1 MATLT
6 TKITESVTL
15 NSKVYGATNTMS
27 ITGVNNVYET
37 VVTIGTVSTTAI
49 DFVASNPT
57 FGSVL
62 EGDLKYLRITNTDG
76 SNNVN
81 IVITEKGS
89 STRLKTRILPGKSF
103 IITDETVSFTGGSD
117 TFIEDIK
124 LQAVSA
130 DVECEFFLATA

>member
-37 VVTIGTVSTTAI
+37 VVTIGTTSTTAI

-62 EGDLKYLRITNTDG
+62 EGDLKYLRITNTDA
-76 SNNVN
+76 SNFVA

-89 STRLKTRILPGKSF
+89 STRLKTKILPGKSF

-124 LQAVSA
+124 LQANTA

>member
-6 TKITESVTL
+6 TKITESVTV

-37 VVTIGTVSTTAI
+37 VVTIGTALTTAI

-81 IVITEKGS
+81 IVITLKGASDNFKQTIHPGMSYIITSDSISFDSGS
-89 STRLKTRILPGKSF
+89 SGFFEHIQ
-103 IITDETVSFTGGSD
+103 
-117 TFIEDIK
+117 
-124 LQAVSA
+124 LQALSA
-130 DVECEFFLATA
+130 DVDCEFFLATA

>member
-6 TKITESVTL
+6 TKITESVTV

-37 VVTIGTVSTTAI
+37 VVTIGTTAATAI
-49 DFVASNPT
+49 DFVASAPT

-62 EGDLKYLRITNTDG
+62 EGDLKYLRITNTDA
-76 SNNVN
+76 SNGVN
-81 IVITEKGS
+81 IIITLKGAS
-89 STRLKTRILPGKSF
+89 DKYKQTIGPGKSY
-103 IITDETVSFTGGSD
+103 IITSDTISFDGGSAGFMEHIILD
-117 TFIEDIK
+117 
-124 LQAVSA
+124 AVTA

>member
-6 TKITESVTL
+6 TKITESVTI
-15 NSKVYGATNTMS
+15 NSKVYGTSNTMN

-37 VVTIGTVSTTAI
+37 IVTIGTVKATAI

-62 EGDLKYLRITNTDG
+62 EGDLKYLRITNTDT

-81 IVITEKGS
+81 VFIT
-89 STRLKTRILPGKSF
+89 LKDASDSFRSF
-103 IITDETVSFTGGSD
+103 IRPGRSYILTDETIAFGGGS
-117 TFIEDIK
+117 TNFIEHIK
-124 LQAVSA
+124 LSSDGA
-130 DVECEFFLATA
+130 DVDCEFFLATA

>member
-6 TKITESVTL
+6 TKITESVTV

-37 VVTIGTVSTTAI
+37 VVTIGTVATTAI

-76 SNNVN
+76 SNIVN
-81 IVITEKGS
+81 ITITEKGS
-89 STRLKTRILPGKSF
+89 STNLKTKILPGKSY
-103 IITDETVSFTGGSD
+103 ILTDEGVSFSGGGS
-117 TFIEDIK
+117 TFMENIK
-124 LQAVSA
+124 LAAVSA
-130 DVECEFFLATA
+130 DVDCEFFLATA